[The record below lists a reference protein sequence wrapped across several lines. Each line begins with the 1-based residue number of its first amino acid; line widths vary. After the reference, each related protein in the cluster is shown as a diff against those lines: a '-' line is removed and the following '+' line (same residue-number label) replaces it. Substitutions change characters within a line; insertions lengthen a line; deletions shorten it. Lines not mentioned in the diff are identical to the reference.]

1 MVRRVGWIAMFVG
14 VGCLLAADLSRAS
27 AEPKGKTAGLSAEET
42 KEGFVNLLASADLT
56 GLWQGATKGYV
67 VKDDPAEGRRL
78 VCEKGGGGNL
88 VTKKDYAN
96 FIFRFDFKLTP
107 GANNGVG
114 IRMPATGNGAYGGME
129 IQILDDT
136 HEKYKGWLKDYQH
149 HGSIYGVVPAK
160 TGFRKP
166 AGQWNTEE
174 ICANGRRVKVTLNG
188 TVIVDANLD
197 EAVAKNGGKT
207 LDHQEHPGLKREK
220 GRIGFLGHGDSLE
233 FRNIRVK
240 EL

>member
-14 VGCLLAADLSRAS
+14 VGWFLPADLSRAS
-27 AEPKGKTAGLSAEET
+27 DEAKGGKAGLSAEEA
-42 KEGFVNLLASADLT
+42 KEGFVNLLANEDLT
-56 GLWQGATKGYV
+56 EVWQGATKGYV

-96 FIFRFDFKLTP
+96 FIFRFEFKLTP

-114 IRMPATGNGAYGGME
+114 IRMPATGDGAYSGME

-149 HGSIYGVVPAK
+149 HGSVYGVVAAK
-160 TGFRKP
+160 TGFQKP
-166 AGQWNTEE
+166 AGQWNSQE

-188 TVIVDANLD
+188 TVIVDADLD

-207 LDHQEHPGLKREK
+207 LDHKEHPGLKRET

-233 FRNIRVK
+233 FRNLRVK